1 MTSWRKMI
9 ISAALLILTSAAF
22 DLLVVDFWL
31 PVFCDQASSEND
43 PSSSDDCFC
52 CCAHIVLT
60 KPTQVEPVQVSGVAK
75 DVPSRFMTSAE
86 PAGIYHPPR
95 NLTL

>member
-31 PVFCDQASSEND
+31 PVFCDQASSEKIRR
-43 PSSSDDCFC
+43 P
-52 CCAHIVLT
+52 ATIVFAAV
-60 KPTQVEPVQVSGVAK
+60 PTLS
-75 DVPSRFMTSAE
+75 
-86 PAGIYHPPR
+86 
-95 NLTL
+95 